1 VYAGSVGTGFTARMI
16 DEIHAQLL
24 PLAVPQPP
32 CAHAPTGKGH
42 TWIEPRFVC
51 EVKYLEWTEEGL
63 LRHPVFLRLRDD
75 KEPRE
80 CVRAGEVMGEEEAAE
95 PEAVDVSV
103 VFSNLDKVFW
113 PEDGY
118 TKRDLIEYYRTVSAY
133 MLPYLR
139 DRPLVLTR
147 YPDGIHGKSFYQK
160 DAPDFAPDWLRRES
174 VWSEESQRD
183 LNYFICDDE
192 PSLLYVANSAGL
204 LLHIWSSRVATL
216 GLPDW
221 CIIDLDPKEA
231 PFRDVVQVAQVTKEL
246 CDDIALPAF
255 IKTSGSSGLHI
266 MIPMGRQVTHEQS
279 RMFGELIARAVV
291 KLAPEIATVERMPA
305 KRGGKVYVDYL
316 QNGSGKLLVA
326 PYSVRPLPGAPV
338 STPLEWQEVNDK
350 LDIRSFTIR
359 TMAKRLER
367 QRTDPLRA
375 VLSLS
380 PDLVTALSN
389 LQRRY

>member
-1 VYAGSVGTGFTARMI
+1 
-16 DEIHAQLL
+16 
-24 PLAVPQPP
+24 
-32 CAHAPTGKGH
+32 
-42 TWIEPRFVC
+42 
-51 EVKYLEWTEEGL
+51 
-63 LRHPVFLRLRDD
+63 
-75 KEPRE
+75 
-80 CVRAGEVMGEEEAAE
+80 
-95 PEAVDVSV
+95 
-103 VFSNLDKVFW
+103 
-113 PEDGY
+113 
-118 TKRDLIEYYRTVSAY
+118 
-133 MLPYLR
+133 
-139 DRPLVLTR
+139 
-147 YPDGIHGKSFYQK
+147 
-160 DAPDFAPDWLRRES
+160 
-174 VWSEESQRD
+174 
-183 LNYFICDDE
+183 
-192 PSLLYVANSAGL
+192 
-204 LLHIWSSRVATL
+204 VATL